1 MDGEEEEFKDKEPL
15 PKRLKD
21 VKKDRVVVIEKGS
34 ALVENVGVAYI
45 DLAAVKGK
53 YKLYY
58 LRIENEQRIMTNSR
72 LESLGFCKAFS
83 CSKMTDFSSS

>member
-1 MDGEEEEFKDKEPL
+1 MDQEEEFEDKEAL

-21 VKKDRVVVIEKGS
+21 VKKERVVVIEKGS

-45 DLAAVKGK
+45 DLASVKGK

-58 LRIENEQRIMTNSR
+58 LRIENE
-72 LESLGFCKAFS
+72 
-83 CSKMTDFSSS
+83 